1 MWKKALSIVLCGFM
15 ILCGLPG
22 KVAAEQATCAH
33 HPVHTADCGYQPEA
47 GDASCTY
54 QCDLCAAAALGT
66 PTDDLTAEEEP
77 DAIPEGEAAPTPEEG
92 PSNAPEEEPSNAP
105 EEEPSNAPE
114 NQLLEETI
122 TVFGGEIEATD
133 FSDDNQALLDAYVE
147 SLFYAT
153 PGISLFSSSYGENL
167 LTGRN
172 LEIYR
177 QHKPKIENVA
187 KNGGSTTFEATFT
200 PIIWTTQ
207 NTGEALSDEIRDK
220 FTENIETQKI
230 LDCLLLDCSYE
241 AYWFGRK
248 WSWGYSCTKKTSGN
262 ITEVSIS
269 SISIKWKVDQAYA
282 AADYVVDATKA
293 QAAVSAVANA
303 NTIVAACESMST
315 YEKLK
320 YFKDEICNLV
330 SYDNNAAGTGYSTDG
345 NPWQLVYVF
354 DQNPDTNV
362 VCEGYS
368 KAFKYLCD
376 LSGITCYTVSG
387 DIDGGHMW
395 NIVTLDGKNYLVDV
409 TNSDTGT
416 IGQNGGLFLNAPTGG
431 SISEGYTFSFLLPYS
446 LKYTY
451 DSDII
456 ALFGSEE
463 DSILNLAME
472 DYSPPAFDGLPGDL
486 NGDGAIKLYDA
497 LLLCRLING
506 DELPEGTISEA
517 GDVNQDGKK
526 DQEDIEEI
534 LKILIQSAA

>member
-33 HPVHTADCGYQPEA
+33 HLVHTADCGYQPEA

-54 QCDLCAAAALGT
+54 QCDLCAAAALDI
-66 PTDDLTAEEEP
+66 PTDGLTAEEEP
-77 DAIPEGEAAPTPEEG
+77 DATSEGEAAPTPEEG
-92 PSNAPEEEPSNAP
+92 PSNAP

-172 LEIYR
+172 LEIYQ
-177 QHKPKIENVA
+177 QHKPLIENVA
-187 KNGGSTTFEATFT
+187 KNGGSTTFDATFT

-207 NTGEALSDEIRDK
+207 NTGEALSNEISEK

-282 AADYVVDATKA
+282 AADYVVDDTKA

-416 IGQNGGLFLNAPTGG
+416 IGQNGGLFLNAPVQGN
-431 SISEGYTFSFLLPYS
+431 ILEGYTFSPSTWKTL
-446 LKYTY
+446 TY
-451 DSDII
+451 RYYEKII
-456 ALFGSEE
+456 ALYGAGEG
-463 DSILNLAME
+463 SILNLAME

-506 DELPEGTISEA
+506 DGLPEETISEA
-517 GDVNQDGKK
+517 GDVNEDGTTN
-526 DQEDIEEI
+526 QQDIEAI
-534 LKILIQSAA
+534 LMILIQSAA

>member
-54 QCDLCAAAALGT
+54 QCDLCAVAALDT
-66 PTDDLTAEEEP
+66 PTDGFTAEEEP
-77 DAIPEGEAAPTPEEG
+77 NATPEGEHAPAPEEG
-92 PSNAPEEEPSNAP
+92 PSNVPEEEPSNV
-105 EEEPSNAPE
+105 SE

-153 PGISLFSSSYGENL
+153 PGISLYSSGYGENL
-167 LTGRN
+167 LTGLD
-172 LEIYR
+172 LEIYQ
-177 QHKPKIENVA
+177 QHKPQIENVA
-187 KNGGSTTFEATFT
+187 KNGGSTKFQISTSTPMTWDSTAKTGDELKAEADSFF
-200 PIIWTTQ
+200 Q
-207 NTGEALSDEIRDK
+207 K
-220 FTENIETQKI
+220 NIDMRKI
-230 LDCLLLDCSYE
+230 LNAILLDCSYE
-241 AYWFGRK
+241 AYWFGRT
-248 WSWGYSCTKKTSGN
+248 WNYGYACSAQGGIGS
-262 ITEVSIS
+262 ITYIT
-269 SISIKWKVDQAYA
+269 IIWKVDPAYA
-282 AADYVVDATKA
+282 TDDNVVDATKA
-293 QAAVSAVANA
+293 QTAASAVEYA
-303 NTIVAACESMST
+303 NTIVSNCKDMNA
-315 YEKLK
+315 YEKLQ
-320 YFKDEICNLV
+320 YFKNIICDLV
-330 SYDNNAAGTGYSTDG
+330 SYDYDAAEAEYSTDG

-416 IGQNGGLFLNAPTGG
+416 IGQNGGLFLNAPVQGN
-431 SISEGYTFSFLLPYS
+431 ISDGYMFSLSTWRTL
-446 LKYTY
+446 TY
-451 DSDII
+451 RYYEKII
-456 ALFGSEE
+456 ALYGAGEG
-463 DSILNLAME
+463 SILNLAME
-472 DYSPPAFDGLPGDL
+472 DYSPSAFDGLPGDL
-486 NGDGAIKLYDA
+486 DGDDAIKLYDA

-506 DELPEGTISEA
+506 DDLPEGTISEA
-517 GDVNQDGKK
+517 GDVNKDGITN
-526 DQEDIEEI
+526 QQDIEAI
-534 LKILIQSAA
+534 LMILIKSAA

>member
-105 EEEPSNAPE
+105 E

-133 FSDDNQALLDAYVE
+133 FSDNNQALLDAYVE

-167 LTGRN
+167 LTGLD
-172 LEIYR
+172 LEIYQ
-177 QHKPKIENVA
+177 QHKPQIENVA
-187 KNGGSTTFEATFT
+187 KNGGSTKFQIKISTPMTWNSTATSQDQLKAEA
-200 PIIWTTQ
+200 
-207 NTGEALSDEIRDK
+207 DK
-220 FTENIETQKI
+220 FFQDNIDMKKI
-230 LDCLLLDCSYE
+230 LDAILLDCSYE
-241 AYWFGRK
+241 AYWFGK
-248 WSWGYSCTKKTSGN
+248 TWGCGYACSATEGIGSIQY
-262 ITEVSIS
+262 ITIT
-269 SISIKWKVDQAYA
+269 WKVDQAYA
-282 AADYVVDATKA
+282 AADYEVDATKA

-416 IGQNGGLFLNAPTGG
+416 IGQNGGLFLNAPVQGN
-431 SISEGYTFSFLLPYS
+431 ILEGYTFSLSTGKTL
-446 LKYTY
+446 TY
-451 DSDII
+451 RYYEKII
-456 ALFGSEE
+456 ALYGAGE

-506 DELPEGTISEA
+506 YDLPEGTISEA